1 MPCIYSFNGEQQPV
15 GPHLP
20 LLSQFKD
27 QLIWSKDVLSDN
39 DHYWTFLFVLL
50 FLLLLLLSLFD
61 WV

>member
-27 QLIWSKDVLSDN
+27 QLIWSNDVLSENGSLLD
-39 DHYWTFLFVLL
+39 FLICATVFVT
-50 FLLLLLLSLFD
+50 
-61 WV
+61 VVVVVV